1 MAGEGIAQPGELQP
15 ARHFT
20 LSPGSPSILRNRD
33 KIRRIPL
40 ASRKRVYILS
50 EIIME
55 NERSFCMKF
64 VSVVSCML
72 SLLGTMLLN
81 GCDSSTGHG
90 NVDLTPPPVPTNLSI
105 SQIGN
110 GSVTLTWNAVSDTD
124 LHGYNVYWQGDAVLD
139 TLKANRRFITTNTI
153 ILNDLNYET
162 EYSFAV
168 TSIDASGNESALSVS
183 RNGTPYNTTPPLP
196 PTGIDLVAENID
208 FSKIT
213 LYWAENTE
221 PDIAH
226 YNVYRALSLSDAD
239 SDLAPLAT
247 VSETSYIDIAIEAG
261 VSYYYWVKA
270 VDRGGKESNASAYVN
285 DVVLPKV
292 SLTSPVSFQY
302 VGATPTFIWKQIAG
316 AKKYNVVVTTSRIGG
331 EIWNVEVDGAITQV
345 AYGGKT
351 RLISGNTYYWKVGAI
366 SRTEINSVSSI
377 GSFVVRSQ

>member
-1 MAGEGIAQPGELQP
+1 
-15 ARHFT
+15 
-20 LSPGSPSILRNRD
+20 
-33 KIRRIPL
+33 
-40 ASRKRVYILS
+40 
-50 EIIME
+50 
-55 NERSFCMKF
+55 MKF
-64 VSVVSCML
+64 L
-72 SLLGTMLLN
+72 SAIPCTLLLFGTMILT

-90 NVDLTPPPVPTNLSI
+90 KVDLTPPPVPASLSI

-110 GSVTLTWNAVSDTD
+110 GSVTLTWIAVSDPN
-124 LHGYNVYWQGDAVLD
+124 LQGYNVYWQGDAVLD
-139 TLKANRRFITTNTI
+139 TLKANRRFVSTNAITI
-153 ILNDLNYET
+153 NDLNYET

-213 LYWAENTE
+213 LYWEENTE

-226 YNVYRALSLSDAD
+226 YNVYRALSLSEAD
-239 SDLAPLAT
+239 SDLTPLAT
-247 VSETSYIDIAIEAG
+247 VSETNYIDIAIEAG

-302 VGATPTFIWKQIAG
+302 VGATPTFTWKQVAG
-316 AKKYNVVVTTSRIGG
+316 AKKYNIVVTTSRIGG
-331 EIWNVEVDGAITQV
+331 EIWNMEVDGAITQV
-345 AYGGKT
+345 VYAGKT

-366 SRTEINSVSSI
+366 SRSEINSVSSI
-377 GSFVVRSQ
+377 GAFVVRTQ